1 MIGEVQLLGEIS
13 DALDDLF
20 GVEPRVFRRTFSK
33 CIFSKRQL
41 ALIEKA
47 ASVEEQAA
55 KKEADAV
62 ASSEKAFFDIL
73 SKQFGK
79 QSDEFFK
86 DKKTQEAIHALADPA
101 NWYFDKDGKPLRPKP
116 AVWNTYKAGA
126 EEYLG
131 KQTARH
137 VKTRLSITVKDIY
150 ETVKRLNAEGVLQVP
165 FKWNATTDKTSV
177 EKLNK
182 DVMYWVST
190 ANGRVFEPEVA
201 KVTKDVMNE
210 GLGFRETEDEM
221 NARLGKTYA
230 DKSDAYWYL
239 MGNVGVQRA
248 RSFAKLSAFED
259 AGVTEYEI
267 MAVLDNRTTP
277 QCRYMDGR
285 IYKVTDGQA
294 IRDNA
299 ESSANP
305 EHVRQSYPWIRFS
318 SSQAKQGLD
327 ALYVDKPSGRMYL
340 PQSAMNPNN
349 LTSPVKGPLN
359 SNEELLLAGT
369 VPLPPYHGNCRTT
382 YVITEK
388 AIQQL
393 TQEQVEEETQ
403 VGVPPFDPETLDQ
416 KPGTVGS
423 HGAYW
428 GTDKDG
434 EDWLIKPATFAKET
448 DVDPWMNFGVGELM
462 KETGLEAPTFYVA
475 NVWGKNCS
483 LQSKLP
489 DILMDGNGPKIESF
503 REDQVREIQKQFI
516 FDWLVGNYDGNRDNH
531 AVKKDG
537 TIVGLDKGQAFK
549 CYGNDKL
556 DGKWRPLNNCGVPMF
571 YEALENY
578 KAGGTV
584 RFQPF
589 DSPEIQGFIK
599 KIQDIPQDRLKEIF
613 MPYATRAEAA
623 KLKVLDETNTPVYT
637 FTTENF
643 FKILF
648 ERQKNLKDDFAKLY
662 ADADKAREK
671 VLAPPSAPEKKKP
684 RAARAKPGDA
694 DLALGAR
701 VDEDIPFIDST
712 LLKEAVAAGAN
723 GKGFIIG
730 GPDWFRNEAIAY
742 LVEGKGEGRG
752 LHVEGRLS
760 ASAAE
765 KLMKALGNFGVSKPS
780 DAPVDAIWGE
790 VLPVIKSIKAH
801 FTPDGPHYDAKFKP
815 ETEAKWKEL
824 ATKLNQQLMQSIG
837 GSEAAELNAQKY
849 KHYLDILNSLAKVD
863 FKAPKTDAGFPLVF
877 DAESLGK
884 TFEPWTPPKKAAPKK
899 EEGARAEGFTDV
911 KQEARFDWIRNRDPN
926 SNKVSTPKPK
936 ETEKMVWHDSARVIT
951 FKVGNA
957 EFDFHPHEGNTPVAL
972 RGKITMRLKEKEDQ
986 SAKGVQ
992 EALKKFNEAAGIET
1006 RPASRTDLE
1015 VAYLRKWA
1023 VMAGQHD
1030 DWKKKIPESEPPEKQ
1045 LEVLRQLAADAVG
1058 TLEGKTMTV
1067 KELLKRDTYNFDVR
1081 YQQGVGWASYG
1092 DRFEMT
1098 KDTFNKKFRQVV
1110 LAHNLYSGIGG
1121 LLDNLT
1127 AGKTPFMV
1135 STEEK
1140 LRTGIVPANQLGH
1153 GGMSPTADRDSG
1165 GSDFHFTR
1173 LTRDRE
1179 SGHLMYNRRLLLAL
1193 DSTSFPNDNYGAQRG
1208 DSRWDNRSDTLQAAV
1223 GSIGKSSNET
1233 NPFKWVNFSEHLE
1246 AVVVSDSREYT
1257 KVVKAFKDLGI
1268 DRLGGDRVEDRVV
1281 IGWSDYINLRGR
1293 VGDFKA

>member
-1 MIGEVQLLGEIS
+1 MTGDIQLLGNIA

-20 GVEPRVFRRTFSK
+20 GVEPKSFRRDFKK
-33 CIFSKRQL
+33 CVFSKRQL
-41 ALIEKA
+41 EIISKA
-47 ASVEEQAA
+47 ASLEEQAA
-55 KKEADAV
+55 AKEKKETEA
-62 ASSEKAFFDIL
+62 SEKAFFDIL

-79 QSDEFFK
+79 ESDAFFK

-116 AVWNTYKAGA
+116 AVWTQYKNGA

-131 KQTARH
+131 QQLARH

-150 ETVKRLNAEGVLQVP
+150 ETVKRLNQEGVLQVP
-165 FKWNATTDKTSV
+165 FKWNAKTDTTSV

-190 ANGRVFEPEVA
+190 ANGRQFEPEVA
-201 KVTKDVMNE
+201 KVTQDVMSQ

-221 NARLGKTYA
+221 NSKLASTYA

-299 ESSANP
+299 ESSSNP
-305 EHVRQSYPWIRFS
+305 EQVRQSYPWIRFS

-327 ALYVDKPSGRMYL
+327 ALYVDKPGGRMYL
-340 PQSAMNPNN
+340 PQSTMNPKN

-359 SNEELLLAGT
+359 SNEELVLAST

-403 VGVPPFDPETLDQ
+403 VGVPPFDPETIDQ

-448 DVDPWMNFGVGELM
+448 DVDPWMNFGVGEFM
-462 KETGLEAPTFYVA
+462 KEAGLEAPTFYVGQA
-475 NVWGKNCS
+475 WGKNVS
-483 LQSKLP
+483 IQSKIP
-489 DILMDGNGPKIESF
+489 NILMDGNGPQIASF
-503 REDQVREIQKQFI
+503 RDDQVREIQKQFI
-516 FDWLVGNYDGNRDNH
+516 FDWMVGNYDGNRDNH
-531 AVKKDG
+531 AVKNDG
-537 TIVGLDKGQAFK
+537 SIVGLDKGQAFK

-556 DGKWRPLNNCGVPMF
+556 DGKWRPLNNVGIPMF
-571 YEALENY
+571 YEALDAY
-578 KAGGTV
+578 RTGKDV
-584 RFQPF
+584 RLQPF

-599 KIQDIPQDRLKEIF
+599 KIQDIPQDRLKEMF
-613 MPYATRAEAA
+613 LPYATRAEAA
-623 KLKVLDETNTPVYT
+623 KLKVLDETNAPVYE
-637 FTTENF
+637 FTTEKF
-643 FKILF
+643 FNILF

-662 ADADKAREK
+662 AQAEKERKDA
-671 VLAPPSAPEKKKP
+671 LAPPLVEKPKPKARRPKKGEAELP
-684 RAARAKPGDA
+684 IGV
-694 DLALGAR
+694 R
-701 VDEDIPFIDST
+701 VDEDIPFIDPQ
-712 LLKEAVAAGAN
+712 LLSEAVAARAN
-723 GKGFIIG
+723 GKGFILG

-742 LVEGKGEGRG
+742 VVEGSGEGRG

-760 ASAAE
+760 NTAAE
-765 KLMKALGNFGVSKPS
+765 RLMNALGNFNVSKPQ
-780 DAPVDAIWGE
+780 DVQVDALWQKVEPIF
-790 VLPVIKSIKAH
+790 KSIKAH
-801 FTPDGPHYDAKFKP
+801 HDPDNSHFDGKFKP
-815 ETEAKWKEL
+815 ETEDAWKKTIAEL
-824 ATKLNQQLMQSIG
+824 QQALIQSG
-837 GSEAAELNAQKY
+837 AGSEAGAQTGAKL
-849 KHYLDILNSLAKVD
+849 KHYIDILETCAKVD
-863 FKAPKTDAGFPLVF
+863 FKAPKTDKGFPLVF
-877 DAESLGK
+877 KPECLKAS
-884 TFEPWTPPKKAAPKK
+884 FAPWTPPKETAPKK
-899 EEGARAEGFTDV
+899 EAGARADGITDV
-911 KQEARFDWIRNRDPN
+911 KQEQRFDWNRER
-926 SNKVSTPKPK
+926 SATTNKVSTTKTGP
-936 ETEKMVWHDSARVIT
+936 EKYIWNDAARMIT

-957 EFDFHPHEGNTPVAL
+957 EFEFHPNEKNTPVAL
-972 RGKITMRLKEKEDQ
+972 RGKIIMRLKEKEDQ
-986 SAKGVQ
+986 NAKGVQ
-992 EALKKFNEAAGIET
+992 QALKDFQAAAGVEA
-1006 RPASRTDLE
+1006 RPASRVDLE

-1030 DWKKKIPESEPPEKQ
+1030 DWKKQIPETEPPEKQ
-1045 LEVLRQLAADAVG
+1045 LEVLRKLAADAVG
-1058 TLEGKTMTV
+1058 TLEMKKVTV
-1067 KELLKRDTYNFDVR
+1067 KELLKRDTYNFDVK
-1081 YQQGVGWASYG
+1081 YQQGVGWATFG
-1092 DRFEMT
+1092 DRFEMD
-1098 KDTFNKKFRQVV
+1098 KDTFNKKFRQVA
-1110 LAHNLYSGIGG
+1110 LMHNLNSGIPG
-1121 LLDNLT
+1121 LIKNIT
-1127 AGKTPFMV
+1127 TQNTPYMV

-1140 LRTGIVPANQLGH
+1140 IRTGISAPNKLS
-1153 GGMSPTADRDSG
+1153 GMSPLDDRISG

-1173 LTRDRE
+1173 LSRDND
-1179 SGHLMYNRRLLLAL
+1179 SGQLVYNRRLLLSL
-1193 DSTSFPNDNYGAQRG
+1193 DSTSFDSDNYGAQRG
-1208 DSRWDNRSDTLQAAV
+1208 DGRWDNRNATLQDAI
-1223 GSIGKSSNET
+1223 GSISKYGNET
-1233 NPFKWVNFSEHLE
+1233 NAFKWVHLAEHLE
-1246 AVVVSDSREYT
+1246 AVIVGSSQEQV
-1257 KVVKAFKDLGI
+1257 KVVKALKDQGI

-1281 IGWSDYINLRGR
+1281 IGFNDFKNMKAR